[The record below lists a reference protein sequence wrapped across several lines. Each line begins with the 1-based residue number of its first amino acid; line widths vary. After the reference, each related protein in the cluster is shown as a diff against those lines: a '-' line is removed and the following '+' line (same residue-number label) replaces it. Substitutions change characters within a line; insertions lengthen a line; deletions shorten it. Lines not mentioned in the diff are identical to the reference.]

1 MKVVIKVIKSDKG
14 IVEVKG
20 NENEILADFALI
32 YRSLRNDFEMYN
44 IIDVILYIEKI
55 INDKK

>member
-14 IVEVKG
+14 IVEVEG
-20 NENEILADFALI
+20 FGNEILADFGVI
-32 YRSLRNDFEMYN
+32 YKSLRNDFEMCN
-44 IIDVILYIEKI
+44 IIDIILYTEKS